1 MLPFRS
7 VVGVALQVVGLI
19 LVAVGL
25 WIVHPAVFCVLVG
38 AGLVAA
44 PHVLV
49 VDQADADD
57 ELVP

>member
-1 MLPFRS
+1 